1 MALGEKLKSLRKQC
15 AFTQQQISD
24 ALGIDRSTYA
34 YYESNT
40 TQPNVEALKKLA
52 QIFNVSVD
60 YLVGYEGR
68 RSRSFVVNDDPV
80 TQEEMYDF
88 SIPCYASELSS
99 DERELLLYYRAIDNQ
114 KAVLRSLEKRYFKE
128 LELHKHEG
136 AERQERLKEK

>member
-1 MALGEKLKSLRKQC
+1 MGLGEKLKLLRKQC

-60 YLVGYEGR
+60 YIVGYEGR
-68 RSRSFVVNDDPV
+68 KSRAFVVNDDPV

-99 DERELLLYYRAIDNQ
+99 DERELLLYYRAIDNP
-114 KAVLRSLEKRYFKE
+114 KAVLKSLERRYFKE
-128 LELHKHEG
+128 LEQHKSEV
-136 AERQERLKEK
+136 AERLKEK